1 MDRKLA
7 CWTAACVC
15 RDESE
20 RDPARRLAW
29 LQQAER
35 WLALARE
42 ADGSAVVVVDG
53 RDDMMALAPLE

>member
-29 LQQAER
+29 LQQAEK

-42 ADGSAVVVVDG
+42 ADEPAVVVVER
-53 RDDMMALAPLE
+53 RDDMMAFAPFE